1 MKEHAM
7 TTSDIEQ
14 KPRLMLTIP
23 EAAEMLAISRSTLY
37 QLVGAGALAT
47 VSIGRLRRIPADE
60 LVDFIGRLRR
70 EQAVLGG

>member
-1 MKEHAM
+1 M

-37 QLVGAGALAT
+37 QLVSAGALAT

-60 LVDFIGRLRR
+60 LVDFVGRLRR

>member
-1 MKEHAM
+1 MTIDDLEHV
-7 TTSDIEQ
+7 EQ
-14 KPRLMLTIP
+14 KPRLMLTMQ
-23 EAAEMLAISRSTLY
+23 EAADMLAISRSTLY

-60 LVDFIGRLRR
+60 LVDFVGRLRR